1 MIAYISGI
9 LKNKQEGEIIVDCN
23 GIGYQIF
30 VSVNTLSFL
39 PVQNEEVEIYTYL
52 QVKEDGVVLY
62 GFSSMEEKQLFLKLI
77 TVSDIGPKKAMGI
90 LSGMSLSDLMIAIA
104 TSDVKVLSKIK
115 GLGAKTAE
123 RLCLELKDKI
133 NVLGTVEYQEKEITS
148 VVAQAIETLISL
160 GVNKT
165 QASDII
171 KSVAK
176 DEDTLEELVTHALQN
191 MGR

>member
-9 LKNKQEGEIIVDCN
+9 LKSKQEGEIVVDSN

-30 VSVNTLSFL
+30 VSTNTLSFL
-39 PVQNEEVEIYTYL
+39 PNQNDEVEIYTYL
-52 QVKEDGVVLY
+52 HLREDGVILY

-90 LSGMSLSDLMIAIA
+90 LSGMNLSDLMIAIA
-104 TSDVKVLSKIK
+104 TSDVKQLSKIK

-133 NVLGTVEYQEKEITS
+133 NVLGSITYQEKEISS
-148 VVAQAIETLISL
+148 VVGQAIETLISL
-160 GVNKT
+160 GVNKV
-165 QASDII
+165 QATDIV

-176 DEDTLEELVTHALQN
+176 DEYTLEELVTHALQN

>member
-9 LKNKQEGEIIVDCN
+9 LKSKQEGEIVVDAG

-30 VSVNTLSFL
+30 VSNNTLSSL
-39 PVQNEEVEIYTYL
+39 PNTNDEVEIYTYL
-52 QVKEDGVVLY
+52 HLREDGAILY
-62 GFSSMEEKQLFLKLI
+62 GFASAEEKQLFLKLI

-90 LSGMSLSDLMIAIA
+90 LSGMNLSDLMIAIA
-104 TSDVKVLSKIK
+104 TSDLKLLSKIK
-115 GLGAKTAE
+115 GLGVKTAE

-133 NVLGTVEYQEKEITS
+133 NVLGAVSYQEPEMTS
-148 VVAQAIETLISL
+148 VVAQAIETLVSL
-160 GVNKT
+160 GMSKT
-165 QASDII
+165 QATEIV

-176 DEDTLEELVTHALQN
+176 EEYSLEELVTHALQN

>member
-9 LKNKQEGEIIVDCN
+9 LKSKQEGEIVVECG

-30 VSVNTLSFL
+30 VSNNTLSFL
-39 PVQNEEVEIYTYL
+39 PNQNEEVEIYTYL
-52 QVKEDGVVLY
+52 QVKEDGIVLH

-77 TVSDIGPKKAMGI
+77 SVNDIGPKKAMGI
-90 LSGMSLSDLMIAIA
+90 LSGMNLSDLMIAIA
-104 TSDVKVLSKIK
+104 TSDLKLLSKIK

-133 NVLGTVEYQEKEITS
+133 NVLGAVSYQKQEISS

-165 QASDII
+165 QASEIV

-176 DEDTLEELVTHALQN
+176 DEYTLEELVTQALQN